1 MVGFEEGYTYFA
13 KNASAYAA
21 ATMSDSYVASVNDEI
36 NKLVQDLN
44 SLEGFKTASNVLKGD
59 VAEFWHTGTFN
70 IDSALKGSSNR
81 AFVDRSHDFAST
93 DISTNFGDKYGLKY
107 YSDGQAS
114 AKAQAVSVFQRFKEY
129 QSHGGTDNLED
140 FLRSRGYDN
149 AESVL
154 NDPIYS
160 GQIRIIPRDQ
170 LEEATQYLERMIKT
184 EAARRPEQVYRYQ
197 ETLDLLKDRLS
208 DDKGA
213 ESIPLSKKEAEAL
226 ATLAKQGKINADEL
240 GLTTEE
246 LIKYDYIIQQA
257 FKAGLTAA
265 TISVVLKVAPEI
277 IKAIDYL
284 MKNGEINA
292 EQFKKIGFAA
302 VSGGAEGFIRGSV
315 SAAITAS
322 CKAGLLG
329 EALKSVDP
337 TIVGTVTVLT
347 MNVIKNAFQVAL
359 GKKTRTQLSGE
370 LVRDMYISA
379 CSLIGGGIS
388 QAFIEV
394 PVLGYMI
401 GSFVGSIIGSFTYN
415 GFLCLP
421 RSITERLAEKHY
433 IFGEADA
440 WLDLWCHSVSR
451 DPYNAFSFLA
461 PAVQYGKFGAILT
474 LETLGQRWGWEKTKV
489 WRFFKKH
496 GDVFALYRLP
506 SSYINL

>member
-1 MVGFEEGYTYFA
+1 MVGFEEGYTYFE
-13 KNASAYAA
+13 KNASAYVAS
-21 ATMSDSYVASVNDEI
+21 TMSDSYVASVNDEI
-36 NKLVQDLN
+36 EKLVNDLN
-44 SLEGFKTASNVLKGD
+44 SFEDFKTSSNVLKGD
-59 VAEFWHTGTFN
+59 VAEFWHTGTYN

-93 DISTNFGDKYGLKY
+93 DISTNYGDKYGLKY
-107 YSDGQAS
+107 YSDGEAS

-129 QSHGGTDNLED
+129 QSHGGTDSMDD

-197 ETLDLLKDRLS
+197 ETLNMLKDRLS

-213 ESIPLSKKEAEAL
+213 ESIPLSKKEAEVL
-226 ATLAKQGKINADEL
+226 AKLAKQGKINADDL

-284 MKNGEINA
+284 IKNREINA
-292 EQFKKIGFAA
+292 VQFKKIGFAA

-315 SAAITAS
+315 SAALTAS

-329 EALKSVDP
+329 ETLKSVDP

-347 MNVIKNAFQVAL
+347 INVIKNAFQVAV
-359 GKKTRTQLSGE
+359 GNKSTSQLTSQ
-370 LVRDMYISA
+370 LVRDMYIST

-394 PVLGYMI
+394 PVLGYLI

-415 GFLCLP
+415 VGHKAIVSFCVDSGFTMFGLVEQDYTLP
-421 RSITERLAEKHY
+421 KEVIEQMGIETFDYETLHY
-433 IFGEADA
+433 DTFEPE
-440 WLDLWCHSVSR
+440 S
-451 DPYNAFSFLA
+451 FSFDSFETDTFE
-461 PAVQYGKFGAILT
+461 PDT
-474 LETLGQRWGWEKTKV
+474 LDVTFLRRGVIGVSKV
-489 WRFFKKH
+489 
-496 GDVFALYRLP
+496 GYVL
-506 SSYINL
+506 

>member
-1 MVGFEEGYTYFA
+1 MVGFEEGYTYFE
-13 KNASAYAA
+13 KNASAYVAS
-21 ATMSDSYVASVNDEI
+21 TMSDSYVASVNDEI
-36 NKLVQDLN
+36 EKLVNDLN
-44 SLEGFKTASNVLKGD
+44 SFENFKTSSNVLKGD
-59 VAEFWHTGTFN
+59 VAEFWHTGTYN

-93 DISTNFGDKYGLKY
+93 DISTNYGDKYGLKY
-107 YSDGQAS
+107 YSDGEAS

-129 QSHGGTDNLED
+129 QSHGGTDSVDD

-170 LEEATQYLERMIKT
+170 LEEAKQYLERMIKT

-197 ETLDLLKDRLS
+197 ETLNKLKDRLS

-213 ESIPLSKKEAEAL
+213 ESIPLSKKEAEVL
-226 ATLAKQGKINADEL
+226 AKLAKQGKINADDL

-284 MKNGEINA
+284 IKNREINA
-292 EQFKKIGFAA
+292 VQFKKIGFAA

-315 SAAITAS
+315 SPALTAS

-329 EALKSVDP
+329 ETLKSVDP

-347 MNVIKNAFQVAL
+347 INVIKNAFQVAV
-359 GKKTRTQLSGE
+359 GNKSTSQLTSE
-370 LVRDMYISA
+370 LVRDMYIST

-401 GSFVGSIIGSFTYN
+401 GSFVGSIIGSFAYN
-415 GFLCLP
+415 VGHKAIVSFCVDSGFTMFGLVEQDYTLP
-421 RSITERLAEKHY
+421 KEVIEQMGIETFDYETLHY
-433 IFGEADA
+433 DTFEPE
-440 WLDLWCHSVSR
+440 S
-451 DPYNAFSFLA
+451 FSFDSFETDTFE
-461 PAVQYGKFGAILT
+461 PDT
-474 LETLGQRWGWEKTKV
+474 LDVTFLSRGVICVSKV
-489 WRFFKKH
+489 
-496 GDVFALYRLP
+496 GYVL
-506 SSYINL
+506 

>member
-1 MVGFEEGYTYFA
+1 MVGFEEGYTYFE
-13 KNASAYAA
+13 KNASAYVAS
-21 ATMSDSYVASVNDEI
+21 TMSDSYVASVNDEI
-36 NKLVQDLN
+36 EKLVNDLN
-44 SLEGFKTASNVLKGD
+44 SFEGFKTSSNVLKGD
-59 VAEFWHTGTFN
+59 VAEFWHTGTYN

-81 AFVDRSHDFAST
+81 AFVDRSHDLAST
-93 DISTNFGDKYGLKY
+93 DISTNYGDKYGLKY
-107 YSDGQAS
+107 YSDGEAS

-129 QSHGGTDNLED
+129 QSHGGTDSMDD

-197 ETLDLLKDRLS
+197 ETLNMLKERLS

-213 ESIPLSKKEAEAL
+213 ESIHLSKKEAEVL
-226 ATLAKQGKINADEL
+226 AKLAKQGKINADDL

-284 MKNGEINA
+284 IKNGEINA
-292 EQFKKIGFAA
+292 VQFKKIGFAA

-315 SAAITAS
+315 SAALTAS
-322 CKAGLLG
+322 GKAGLLG
-329 EALKSVDP
+329 ETLKSVDP

-347 MNVIKNAFQVAL
+347 INVIKNAFQVTL
-359 GKKTRTQLSGE
+359 GNKSTSQLTGE
-370 LVRDMYISA
+370 LVRDMYIST

-415 GFLCLP
+415 VGHKAIVSFCVVSGFTMFGLVEQDYTLP
-421 RSITERLAEKHY
+421 KEVIEQMGIETFDYETLHY
-433 IFGEADA
+433 DTFEPE
-440 WLDLWCHSVSR
+440 S
-451 DPYNAFSFLA
+451 FSFDSFETDTFE
-461 PAVQYGKFGAILT
+461 PDT
-474 LETLGQRWGWEKTKV
+474 LDVTFLRRGVIGVSKV
-489 WRFFKKH
+489 
-496 GDVFALYRLP
+496 GYVL
-506 SSYINL
+506 

>member
-1 MVGFEEGYTYFA
+1 MVGFEEGYTYFE
-13 KNASAYAA
+13 KNASAYVAS
-21 ATMSDSYVASVNDEI
+21 TMSDSYVASVNDEI
-36 NKLVQDLN
+36 EKLVNDLN
-44 SLEGFKTASNVLKGD
+44 SFEDFKTSSNVLKGD
-59 VAEFWHTGTFN
+59 VAEFWHTGTYN

-93 DISTNFGDKYGLKY
+93 DISTNYGDKYGLKY
-107 YSDGQAS
+107 YSDGEAS

-129 QSHGGTDNLED
+129 QSHGGTDSMDD

-184 EAARRPEQVYRYQ
+184 EAARRPEQVYRYR
-197 ETLDLLKDRLS
+197 ETLNMLKDRLS

-213 ESIPLSKKEAEAL
+213 ESIPLSTKEAEVL
-226 ATLAKQGKINADEL
+226 AKLAKQGKINADDL

-284 MKNGEINA
+284 IKNGEINA
-292 EQFKKIGFAA
+292 VQFKKIGFAA

-315 SAAITAS
+315 SAALTAS

-329 EALKSVDP
+329 ETLKSVDP

-347 MNVIKNAFQVAL
+347 INVIKNAFQVAV
-359 GKKTRTQLSGE
+359 GNKSTSQLTSE
-370 LVRDMYISA
+370 LVRDMYIST

-415 GFLCLP
+415 VGHKAIVSFCVDSGFTMFGLVEQDYTLP
-421 RSITERLAEKHY
+421 KEVIEQMGIETFDYETLHY
-433 IFGEADA
+433 DTFEPE
-440 WLDLWCHSVSR
+440 S
-451 DPYNAFSFLA
+451 FSFDSFETDTFE
-461 PAVQYGKFGAILT
+461 PDT
-474 LETLGQRWGWEKTKV
+474 LDVTFLRRGVIGVSKV
-489 WRFFKKH
+489 
-496 GDVFALYRLP
+496 GYVL
-506 SSYINL
+506 

>member
-1 MVGFEEGYTYFA
+1 MVGFEEGYTYFE
-13 KNASAYAA
+13 KNASAYVAS
-21 ATMSDSYVASVNDEI
+21 TMSDSYVASVNDEI
-36 NKLVQDLN
+36 EKLVNDLN
-44 SLEGFKTASNVLKGD
+44 SFEDFKTSSNVLKGD
-59 VAEFWHTGTFN
+59 VAEFWHTGTYN

-93 DISTNFGDKYGLKY
+93 DISTNYGDKYGLKY
-107 YSDGQAS
+107 YSDGEAS

-129 QSHGGTDNLED
+129 QSHGGTDSMDD

-170 LEEATQYLERMIKT
+170 LEEAKQYLERMIKT

-197 ETLDLLKDRLS
+197 ETLNKLKDRLS

-213 ESIPLSKKEAEAL
+213 ESIPLSKKGAEDL
-226 ATLAKQGKINADEL
+226 AKRAKQGKINADDL

-284 MKNGEINA
+284 IKNGEINA
-292 EQFKKIGFAA
+292 VQFKKIGFAA

-315 SAAITAS
+315 SAALTAS

-329 EALKSVDP
+329 ETLKSVDP

-347 MNVIKNAFQVAL
+347 INVIKNAFQVTL
-359 GKKTRTQLSGE
+359 GNKSASQLTGE
-370 LVRDMYISA
+370 LVRDMYIST

-415 GFLCLP
+415 VGHKAIVSFCVDSGFTMFGLVEQDYTLP
-421 RSITERLAEKHY
+421 KEVIEQMGIETFDYETLHY
-433 IFGEADA
+433 DTFEPE
-440 WLDLWCHSVSR
+440 S
-451 DPYNAFSFLA
+451 FSFDSFETDTFE
-461 PAVQYGKFGAILT
+461 PDT
-474 LETLGQRWGWEKTKV
+474 LDVTFLRRGVIGVSKV
-489 WRFFKKH
+489 
-496 GDVFALYRLP
+496 GYVL
-506 SSYINL
+506 

>member
-1 MVGFEEGYTYFA
+1 MVGFEEGYTYFE
-13 KNASAYAA
+13 KNVSAYAA
-21 ATMSDSYVASVNDEI
+21 ATMSDSYVVSVNDEI
-36 NKLVQDLN
+36 EKLVKDLN
-44 SLEGFKTASNVLKGD
+44 SFEGFKTDSNVLKGD
-59 VAEFWHTGTFN
+59 IAEFWHTGTYN

-81 AFVDRSHDFAST
+81 AFVDRSHDFASA
-93 DISTNFGDKYGLKY
+93 DISTNYGDKYGLKY

-129 QSHGGTDNLED
+129 QSRGGTDSIDD
-140 FLRSRGYDN
+140 FLRNRGYDST
-149 AESVL
+149 ESVL

-170 LEEATQYLERMIKT
+170 LEEATHYLERMINT
-184 EAARRPEQVYRYQ
+184 EAARRPEQVYKYQ
-197 ETLDLLKDRLS
+197 ETLNMLKDRLS

-213 ESIPLSKKEAEAL
+213 ESIPLSKKDAEVL

-246 LIKYDYIIQQA
+246 LIKYNYIIQQA
-257 FKAGLTAA
+257 FKAGMTAA
-265 TISVVLKVAPEI
+265 TISIVLKVAPEI

-302 VSGGAEGFIRGSV
+302 VTGGAEGFVRGSV

-329 EALKSVDP
+329 EALKSVNP
-337 TIVGTVTVLT
+337 TIVGMVTVLT
-347 MNVIKNAFQVAL
+347 MNVIKNAFQVAI
-359 GKKTRTQLSGE
+359 GKKSKTQLTGE

-379 CSLIGGGIS
+379 CSLIGGGVS

-415 GFLCLP
+415 IGHKAIVSFCVDSGFTMFGLVEQDYTLP
-421 RSITERLAEKHY
+421 KEVIEQMGIETFDYESFQYDTFEPE
-433 IFGEADA
+433 
-440 WLDLWCHSVSR
+440 S
-451 DPYNAFSFLA
+451 FSFESFEIDTFE
-461 PAVQYGKFGAILT
+461 PDT
-474 LETLGQRWGWEKTKV
+474 LNITFLRRGVIGISKVGYTL
-489 WRFFKKH
+489 
-496 GDVFALYRLP
+496 
-506 SSYINL
+506 